1 MAVYVYNDLEPA
13 AFDLRPDLERICERG
28 LECGALVTVLSGS
41 GPTVLGLARDAD
53 HARTIAHE
61 LRERGHD
68 AVAVVHGPVAG
79 AHVVRYE

>member
-1 MAVYVYNDLEPA
+1 M
-13 AFDLRPDLERICERG
+13 
-28 LECGALVTVLSGS
+28 
-41 GPTVLGLARDAD
+41 LGLARDAD